1 MGVNRGYK
9 PAEQVIM
16 DDWFRPPMDTLG
28 LVLQTAEG
36 QQQAGEAALAKIGE
50 TQFKHLPADTP
61 NAEPVYKDIYANI
74 DRLAQG
80 AMGDGD
86 LRKVKSDIDRYAR
99 ETQRRFRPEGD
110 IGKMISNYEA
120 FNKWNE
126 ELGKLVGK
134 PVGDG
139 GITAQ
144 HAAALRA
151 KVLADY
157 EAKGG
162 IGKKDDITGYNQI
175 GLKDAALAIDENK
188 LVEEYGKGYIAD
200 SRQGVATDPKTGKI
214 LPGAVWRQNGK
225 IWKKTTTGEK
235 EVAYQDVFRDL
246 LSSITQHEGYMQYQ
260 QQLKELGLS
269 SYGAGDLYRKDEN
282 GELLLDKDGQATL
295 DRNHPVVA
303 AAMRG
308 ASKFGFTEISYDE
321 DIKFDPYQLEYYKS
335 GLRQKEERMKGQ
347 TLVLESNALNRDLVP
362 DEIAAHSKGL
372 TEKIAARTTYIEKLK
387 KEIAGANPVDAAILQ
402 TKLNVELQAQ
412 NLEKAQKRNADAKL
426 EKLSAQG
433 GVDMQKLFKEKT
445 QSLRNPDGS
454 KITYEQFKAIVTGDS
469 PIQNFKVVM
478 PGNEGGKNAYDPK
491 TSDVFVGSG
500 DQDLANLRN
509 IVKGAANKGATL
521 GVIEKRN
528 VILTTDNTQ
537 LGEKMDLI
545 KTAIANGSVNFV
557 SEDGGVSFNS
567 TKFAQLVAEGKVDVV
582 PTTDP
587 VNGMAGFQINVKEKS
602 GIKTYTGNVIGLENQ
617 TWFQDLAVHLSDQA
631 EVAGIASAKG
641 QQLKK
646 LSNMYNGMG
655 AQASD
660 ASGNPT
666 GQGSLGSQLTDLSAV
681 VYDDGDWLPEV
692 YLPYGVTAELKSAG
706 GGQYYPVFYTNTN
719 GVKTPVDRKN
729 LESVSENPLPQGT
742 MSLSD
747 FQSWVGSAKNLQ
759 TLRNKPITR

>member
-28 LVLQTAEG
+28 LVLQTAEA

-74 DRLAQG
+74 DKLAQG

-120 FNKWNE
+120 FSKWNE

-225 IWKKTTTGEK
+225 IWKKTTNGEK

-269 SYGAGDLYRKDEN
+269 NYGAGDLYIKDAN

-295 DRNHPVVA
+295 DRNHPIVA

-321 DIKFDPYQLEYYKS
+321 DMKFDPYQLEYYKS
-335 GLRQKEERMKGQ
+335 QQRMKEERMKGQ
-347 TLVLESNALNRDLVP
+347 MMVFQTTAKERTLNPTEIKAGISNLSDVVSSGEKVISKLRKEIEAGGLSDQMLALKQAELNKEIKAQNSNKMRLNAAEQTLSRLAVAGGFDMKKQYEEFVAEYAKLNRTEPKLTLAEFTQAMRQMSPLNSDRELELVDRDKANVNELLEARRLGYSKAVETAPKTLLSSRNAILATP
-362 DEIAAHSKGL
+362 DTPLGQKM
-372 TEKIAARTTYIEKLK
+372 KQ
-387 KEIAGANPVDAAILQ
+387 VQAAISAGQLNFIAEDGFTSFNLNDFNQ
-402 TKLNVELQAQ
+402 AVASGNVEIVPL
-412 NLEKAQKRNADAKL
+412 LDTADGKPAF
-426 EKLSAQG
+426 E
-433 GVDMQKLFKEKT
+433 
-445 QSLRNPDGS
+445 
-454 KITYEQFKAIVTGDS
+454 ITIK
-469 PIQNFKVVM
+469 
-478 PGNEGGKNAYDPK
+478 GGK
-491 TSDVFVGSG
+491 
-500 DQDLANLRN
+500 
-509 IVKGAANKGATL
+509 
-521 GVIEKRN
+521 
-528 VILTTDNTQ
+528 
-537 LGEKMDLI
+537 
-545 KTAIANGSVNFV
+545 
-557 SEDGGVSFNS
+557 
-567 TKFAQLVAEGKVDVV
+567 EGKKNF
-582 PTTDP
+582 T
-587 VNGMAGFQINVKEKS
+587 
-602 GIKTYTGNVIGLENQ
+602 TYTGSLEGLENQ
-617 TWFQDLAVHLSDQA
+617 TWANDLAVDFRDRA
-631 EVAGIASAKG
+631 KNEGIATQKG
-641 QQLKK
+641 QQLLKVADMIDGRGIEASNSYGVATGEGTLATQLDVANLGA
-646 LSNMYNGMG
+646 LSFGE
-655 AQASD
+655 
-660 ASGNPT
+660 ASGHIKLPHGYSMKLMANGDGQYLPT
-666 GQGSLGSQLTDLSAV
+666 FYNDGLPMDRRDFETDKTQPLPKGPMSLGDIQA
-681 VYDDGDWLPEV
+681 WM
-692 YLPYGVTAELKSAG
+692 
-706 GGQYYPVFYTNTN
+706 GQNEEF
-719 GVKTPVDRKN
+719 KTKPN
-729 LESVSENPLPQGT
+729 
-742 MSLSD
+742 
-747 FQSWVGSAKNLQ
+747 
-759 TLRNKPITR
+759 RN